1 MSERSTALPIE
12 WVERLFLR
20 FQATYGNRCA
30 TMWAD
35 APVAEVKAVWADAL
49 GQFVADD
56 IRSALASSFDH
67 YPDFP
72 PTLPQFVG
80 LCRDARRVRAAGATK
95 LPTQQGV
102 PCPPEIKAQIDAFLK
117 RTRA

>member
-1 MSERSTALPIE
+1 MTDHLARVAAIAAREQAKARDRRNAMRAQHPELASF
-12 WVERLFLR
+12 VDKLR
-20 FQATYGNRCA
+20 GAFG
-30 TMWAD
+30 
-35 APVAEVKAVWADAL
+35 
-49 GQFVADD
+49 ADD
-56 IRSALASSFDH
+56 IRSALAASFDH